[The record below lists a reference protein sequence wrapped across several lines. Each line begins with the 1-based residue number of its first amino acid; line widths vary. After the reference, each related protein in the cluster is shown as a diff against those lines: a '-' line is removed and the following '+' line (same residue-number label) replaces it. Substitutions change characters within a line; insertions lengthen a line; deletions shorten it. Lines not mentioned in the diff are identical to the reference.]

1 MFQKLKRK
9 CRPTTILLAIGFSIS
24 IMSVL
29 VGISAINDILTS
41 LAEADQEIP
50 IFNTMQNT
58 GISLALSIYLFSIV
72 NCLVVTN
79 YWIITKRRDMAI
91 RKAFGWSNYNLI
103 CAVVSE
109 MAEILLVSLCIGFLL
124 IEVFSTHDRGYYIH
138 SYNTFFPMWYAS
150 ALAFYMVISVI
161 IPVIRILKYTQ
172 RRRFHK

>member
-41 LAEADQEIP
+41 LAEADQEAP

-58 GISLALSIYLFSIV
+58 GISLALSIYLFSIA

-79 YWIITKRRDMAI
+79 YWIITKRRDMQFAKRSAGQI
-91 RKAFGWSNYNLI
+91 VTSFLRWYQKWQKYFLSAF
-103 CAVVSE
+103 A
-109 MAEILLVSLCIGFLL
+109 
-124 IEVFSTHDRGYYIH
+124 
-138 SYNTFFPMWYAS
+138 
-150 ALAFYMVISVI
+150 
-161 IPVIRILKYTQ
+161 
-172 RRRFHK
+172 